1 MKITIDV
8 GDKFDEIYNSMLVE
22 DWARVN
28 ESIKEIESKEV
39 IRLCELED
47 LLYYK
52 KVKDAYAV
60 VIRYCHPADDADEI
74 LGVEE

>member
-60 VIRYCHPADDADEI
+60 VIRYCHPLDDADEI